1 MALLS
6 DALNSFLDVFS
17 YSAIHISVSL
27 QDKQAD
33 RNHPFGHRRAEP
45 IAGFV
50 IAIFAALLGATIIK
64 DAFLGIFEEHVVIRN
79 IIAVDVMIFSIV
91 SNKITAKKHHSPALE
106 ASFVDSR
113 NDVFAS
119 LVALLGMLVGGYW
132 DHIAG
137 LLIGIWIIYSGWALG
152 YENLHYLMGRV
163 PPDNIVQSIE
173 KEVLQIPGVKGIND
187 LSIKIDKL
195 DERVFKKDEKITVHA
210 VVASKNLSPS
220 YGEVNVIFDESVE
233 LKFRHISWQKNKC
246 KSRKCE
252 TPTPYS
258 SDNIFSQ
265 DGLSLGDIFA
275 RDGSDYYGNIVVSYD
290 VVKNKPIKN

>member
-187 LSIKIDKL
+187 LRAHYVGD
-195 DERVFKKDEKITVHA
+195 VVH
-210 VVASKNLSPS
+210 
-220 YGEVNVIFDESVE
+220 VE
-233 LKFRHISWQKNKC
+233 LHIEVDELLNVKDAH
-246 KSRKCE
+246 E
-252 TPTPYS
+252 
-258 SDNIFSQ
+258 I
-265 DGLSLGDIFA
+265 GIAA
-275 RDGSDYYGNIVVSYD
+275 RDRVEALPLIQKAFIHIDPIFQGN
-290 VVKNKPIKN
+290 

>member
-1 MALLS
+1 MRKNYLTRIGIGLSVILFGLKLWASILAKSMALLS

-187 LSIKIDKL
+187 LRAHYVGD
-195 DERVFKKDEKITVHA
+195 VVH
-210 VVASKNLSPS
+210 
-220 YGEVNVIFDESVE
+220 VE
-233 LKFRHISWQKNKC
+233 LHIEVDELLNVKDAH
-246 KSRKCE
+246 E
-252 TPTPYS
+252 
-258 SDNIFSQ
+258 I
-265 DGLSLGDIFA
+265 GIAA
-275 RDGSDYYGNIVVSYD
+275 RDRVEALPLIQKAFIHIDPIFQGN
-290 VVKNKPIKN
+290 